1 MGIGGFTMAE
11 KNISTLRK
19 IYSSASLTYDCPRFK
34 SKPSGEEVGGQR
46 PGTAR
51 VTIRHST

>member
-1 MGIGGFTMAE
+1 MGIGGLTIAE

-19 IYSSASLTYDCPRFK
+19 IYSSASLTYDYPRLK
-34 SKPSGEEVGGQR
+34 SEPSGEEVGGQN

-51 VTIRHST
+51 VTIGHST